1 MFAVSVVLS
10 EADRAFLDRAVQ
22 IADRGWGRVHP
33 NPLVGCLIVK
43 GGEVVAEG
51 WHAEY
56 GGPHAEAMALAHA
69 GNRARGATA
78 YVSLEPCRHEGKTPP
93 CSRALREAGV
103 ARVVYGAADPG
114 GDSGGGGDELR
125 AAGVDV
131 VGPVFTERR
140 ARALNPAFHHRFR
153 SDRPW
158 VALKL
163 ATSLDGGIAARA
175 GEQSWLTGPEARTE
189 VHRLRASVDGVMV
202 GARTART
209 DDPLLTVRTGA
220 DPRVPPVRI
229 VLDPRAT
236 TPLDGALLRTAGE
249 VPVWV
254 FTGPEAPDAA
264 VAAIEATGAAVL
276 PVAAAGPHALDLREV
291 VARCGERGLSAL
303 LCEGGGRLGAALARA
318 DLVDR
323 LLLLVAPRVLG
334 GDAVPAFPD
343 WPASISAAG
352 ALDPDSGWAPAAPPR
367 ALGVDSLLVF
377 DRIREHD

>member
-1 MFAVSVVLS
+1 M
-10 EADRAFLDRAVQ
+10 
-22 IADRGWGRVHP
+22 HP
-33 NPLVGCLIVK
+33 NPLVGCLLVK
-43 GGEVVAEG
+43 HGTVIAEG

-56 GGPHAEAMALAHA
+56 GGPHAEAMALTLA
-69 GNRARGATA
+69 GDRARGATA
-78 YVSLEPCRHEGKTPP
+78 YVSLEPCRHEGRTPP

-114 GDSGGGGDELR
+114 ADSGGGGDELR
-125 AAGVDV
+125 AAGVEV

-140 ARALNPAFHHRFR
+140 ARGLNPAFHHRFR

-163 ATSLDGGIAARA
+163 ATSLDGGLAVRT
-175 GEQSWLTGPEARTE
+175 GEQSWLTGPEARDE

-209 DDPLLTVRTGA
+209 DDPRLTVRVGSP
-220 DPRVPPVRI
+220 PRVPPVRI

-236 TPLDGALLRTAGE
+236 TPLDGALLRTARE
-249 VPVWV
+249 VPVWI

-264 VAAIEATGAAVL
+264 VAAIEAAGAVVH
-276 PVAAAGPHALDLREV
+276 PVGSAGPHALDLDEV
-291 VARCGERGLSAL
+291 LRRCGERGLSAL

-323 LLLLVAPRVLG
+323 LVLLVAPRVLG
-334 GDAVPAFPD
+334 GEAVPAFPN
-343 WPASISAAG
+343 WPAPVAAV
-352 ALDPDSGWAPAAPPR
+352 AAPEPDSGWAPAAPPR

>member
-1 MFAVSVVLS
+1 M
-10 EADRAFLDRAVQ
+10 
-22 IADRGWGRVHP
+22 HP
-33 NPLVGCLIVK
+33 NPLVGCLLVK
-43 GGEVVAEG
+43 HGTVIAEG

-56 GGPHAEAMALAHA
+56 GGPHAEAMALTLA
-69 GNRARGATA
+69 GDRARGATA
-78 YVSLEPCRHEGKTPP
+78 YVSLEPCRHEGRTPP

-114 GDSGGGGDELR
+114 ADSGGGGDELR
-125 AAGVDV
+125 AAGVEV

-140 ARALNPAFHHRFR
+140 ARGLNPAFHHRFR

-163 ATSLDGGIAARA
+163 ATSLDGGLAART
-175 GEQSWLTGPEARTE
+175 GEQSWLTGPEARDE

-209 DDPLLTVRTGA
+209 DDPRLTVRVGA
-220 DPRVPPVRI
+220 PPRVPPVRI

-236 TPLDGALLRTAGE
+236 TPLDGALLRTARE
-249 VPVWV
+249 VPVWI

-264 VAAIEATGAAVL
+264 VAAIEAAGAVVH
-276 PVAAAGPHALDLREV
+276 PVGSAGPHALDLDEV
-291 VARCGERGLSAL
+291 LRRCGERGLSAL

-323 LLLLVAPRVLG
+323 LVLLVAPRVLG
-334 GDAVPAFPD
+334 GEAVPAFPN
-343 WPASISAAG
+343 WPAPVAAV
-352 ALDPDSGWAPAAPPR
+352 AAPEPDSGWVPAAPPR